1 TLTFAQWRNQAR
13 ADQLPPTGKWRTWY
27 VRGGRG
33 SGKTWTGAHTIA
45 EWILSD
51 PEPGEWGVVAPTF
64 EDGWAT
70 CIEGPS
76 GLLAAFDTTAQK
88 VKQGESAL
96 VRHWHRS
103 WGELR
108 LRSGHL
114 VRVASADDGGLRIQG
129 KNLKG

>member
-1 TLTFAQWRNQAR
+1 M
-13 ADQLPPTGKWRTWY
+13 
-27 VRGGRG
+27 RGGRG
-33 SGKTWTGAHTIA
+33 SGKTHTGAHVLG

-51 PEPGEWGVVAPTF
+51 PDPGEWGVIAPTF

-76 GLLAAFDTTAQK
+76 GLLAAMGTTAQA
-88 VKQGESAL
+88 VKLGQSAL
-96 VRHWHRS
+96 VKHWHRS

-108 LRSGHL
+108 FHNGHL

-129 KNLKG
+129 KT